1 MNCKFKFPLGRA
13 EIGRSR
19 TDQRASAPTLAV
31 FTIFVILCSSVAIVT
46 FQSLEEQSAS
56 AIILESAADVVRATA
71 SQVVSELNSALGSSI
86 AAAMYDVGLRGGTRE
101 QVEQYIREYLNTH
114 ISDIN
119 AYPRPNLTVAVPLC
133 DENSLALEWL
143 PDGGIH
149 ARGYLDAR
157 FEHVMGPRAFGLS
170 LRAVSRPR
178 FERIKHVAELSL
190 VLVAGAANLEELE
203 RALNENYACEGL
215 AVELREENA
224 VVSVVVRDIFGTR
237 GVLVP

>member
-1 MNCKFKFPLGRA
+1 MFL
-13 EIGRSR
+13 RSQV
-19 TDQRASAPTLAV
+19 DKCASAPTLAV

-46 FQSLEEQSAS
+46 FQSLEERSAS

-71 SQVVSELNSALGSSI
+71 SQVGSELNSALESSI

-101 QVEQYIREYLNTH
+101 QVEQYVREYLNTH

-119 AYPRPNLTVAVPLC
+119 AYPRPNLTVVVPPC

-178 FERIKHVAELSL
+178 FERIKHVAEIFVELA
-190 VLVAGAANLEELE
+190 AGAANLEELE

-215 AVELREENA
+215 AVKLENGDDI
-224 VVSVVVRDIFGTR
+224 VYVTVQDIFGAR

>member
-1 MNCKFKFPLGRA
+1 MIRFPPEREVRRLRA
-13 EIGRSR
+13 G
-19 TDQRASAPTLAV
+19 QRASVPTLAV

-46 FQSLEEQSAS
+46 FQSLEERSVS
-56 AIILESAADVVRATA
+56 AIILKSAADVVRATA
-71 SQVVSELNSALGSSI
+71 SQVGSELNSALESSI

-101 QVEQYIREYLNTH
+101 QVEQYVREYLNTH
-114 ISDIN
+114 ISSIN
-119 AYPRPNLTVAVPLC
+119 AYPRPNLTVVVPPC
-133 DENSLALEWL
+133 DENSLALDWL
-143 PDGGIH
+143 PDGGIR

-190 VLVAGAANLEELE
+190 ALVASAANLEELE
-203 RALNENYACEGL
+203 RELNENYACEGL
-215 AVELREENA
+215 GVELENEDDM
-224 VVSVVVRDIFGTR
+224 VYVTVQDTFGAR

>member
-1 MNCKFKFPLGRA
+1 MPLRLQV
-13 EIGRSR
+13 
-19 TDQRASAPTLAV
+19 DKCASAPTLAV

-46 FQSLEEQSAS
+46 FQSLEERSAS
-56 AIILESAADVVRATA
+56 AIILESAADVIRATA
-71 SQVVSELNSALGSSI
+71 SQVGNELNSALESSI

-101 QVEQYIREYLNTH
+101 QVEQCVREYLNTH

-119 AYPRPNLTVAVPLC
+119 AYPRPNLTVEVPMC
-133 DENSLALEWL
+133 DENSLVLEWL

-157 FEHVMGPRAFGLS
+157 FEHVMGPMAFGLS

-190 VLVAGAANLEELE
+190 VQVAGAANLEELE

-215 AVELREENA
+215 AVELENEDNM
-224 VVSVVVRDIFGTR
+224 VYVTVQDTFGAR

>member
-1 MNCKFKFPLGRA
+1 MPL
-13 EIGRSR
+13 RSQV
-19 TDQRASAPTLAV
+19 DKCASAPTLAV

-46 FQSLEEQSAS
+46 FQSLEERRVS
-56 AIILESAADVVRATA
+56 AIVLESAADVVRATA
-71 SQVVSELNSALGSSI
+71 SQVGSELNSALESSI

-101 QVEQYIREYLNTH
+101 QVERYVREYLNTH

-119 AYPRPNLTVAVPLC
+119 AYPRPNLAVAVPPC
-133 DENSLALEWL
+133 DESTLALEWL

-149 ARGYLDAR
+149 ARGYLGAR

-190 VLVAGAANLEELE
+190 VLVAGATNLEELE

-215 AVELREENA
+215 AVELENED
-224 VVSVVVRDIFGTR
+224 DIVYVTVQDTFGAR
-237 GVLVP
+237 GVIVPQ

>member
-1 MNCKFKFPLGRA
+1 MGRA
-13 EIGRSR
+13 EKRR
-19 TDQRASAPTLAV
+19 LRVDRRASAPTLAV

-46 FQSLEEQSAS
+46 FQSLEERSAS
-56 AIILESAADVVRATA
+56 TIILESAADVIRATA
-71 SQVVSELNSALGSSI
+71 SQVGSELNSALESSI

-101 QVEQYIREYLNTH
+101 QVEQYVREYLNAH
-114 ISDIN
+114 VSDIN
-119 AYPRPNLTVAVPLC
+119 AYPHPNLTVAVPPC

-143 PDGGIH
+143 PDGGIR

-178 FERIKHVAELSL
+178 FERIKHVAELSAEL
-190 VLVAGAANLEELE
+190 AADAEDLARLE
-203 RALNENYACEGL
+203 RELNESYACEGL
-215 AVELREENA
+215 AVELREENGA
-224 VVSVVVRDIFGTR
+224 VSVTVQDIFGAR